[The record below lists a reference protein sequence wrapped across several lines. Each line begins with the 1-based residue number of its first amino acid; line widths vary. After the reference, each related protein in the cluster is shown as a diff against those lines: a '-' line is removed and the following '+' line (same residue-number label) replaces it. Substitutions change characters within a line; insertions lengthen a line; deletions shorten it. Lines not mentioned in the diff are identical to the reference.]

1 MPRRRTESN
10 LKPKAFYPELTYV
23 LLEQDSELYKTAY
36 IIVKKEKGIYVV
48 MKREQATQS
57 QKLMVFVLTMSLYG
71 LATLFTELIPK
82 FQVGIVEF
90 SVEYFLFIPLVL
102 GMLFDPLSA
111 ALGAATGELVF
122 SEIMLGQFGGL
133 GEVEKFITVT
143 IGIYVAGRLV
153 RNPKNQKMVGIAAML
168 GVIVQQ
174 FLGTMVDI
182 LKVQFAIEDFE
193 AVEGLPE
200 AVAVT
205 EGFAFLNDVLFS
217 GILFCLLP
225 TLFLVPR
232 LYGKIEPLLGMQP
245 RTENT
250 ALSAI
255 GVKTAIVCVIAFLGA
270 IAAEFLAESG
280 FELVSW
286 EADWAESTG
295 AMAVGMLIAAVA
307 AVVVLV
313 IMKKNAER
321 AQMQK

>member
-1 MPRRRTESN
+1 M
-10 LKPKAFYPELTYV
+10 
-23 LLEQDSELYKTAY
+23 
-36 IIVKKEKGIYVV
+36 KKK
-48 MKREQATQS
+48 QATQS

-71 LATLFTELIPK
+71 LATLFTELIPE

-102 GMLFDPLSA
+102 AMLFDPMSA

-143 IGIYVAGRLV
+143 IGVYVAGRLV
-153 RNPKNQKMVGIAAML
+153 RNPKNQKMVGFAAIF

-193 AVEGLPE
+193 AVAGLPE
-200 AVAVT
+200 SVFIT
-205 EGFAFLNDVLFS
+205 EGFAFLNDILFS

-225 TLFLVPR
+225 TLFLVPK

-245 RTENT
+245 RTEHI

-255 GVKTAIVCVIAFLGA
+255 NVKTVVGCIVAFIGA
-270 IAAEFLAESG
+270 IAAEFMAENG
-280 FELVSW
+280 FGLIEW

-295 AMAVGMLIAAVA
+295 AVANGMLVAAII
-307 AVVVLV
+307 AVVVLMV
-313 IMKKNAER
+313 MKRNTGKV
-321 AQMQK
+321 QVQQ

>member
-1 MPRRRTESN
+1 M
-10 LKPKAFYPELTYV
+10 
-23 LLEQDSELYKTAY
+23 
-36 IIVKKEKGIYVV
+36 KKE
-48 MKREQATQS
+48 QAAQS

-102 GMLFDPLSA
+102 AMLFDPMSA

-143 IGIYVAGRLV
+143 IGVYVAGRLV

-168 GVIVQQ
+168 GVVVQL

-193 AVEGLPE
+193 AVAGLPE
-200 AVAVT
+200 SIFVT

-225 TLFLVPR
+225 TLFLLPK

-245 RTENT
+245 RTKDT
-250 ALSAI
+250 ALSAM
-255 GVKTAIVCVIAFLGA
+255 GVKTVVGCAIAFVGA
-270 IAAEFLAESG
+270 IAAEFFAESG
-280 FELVSW
+280 FELISW
-286 EADWAESTG
+286 EAEWAESTG
-295 AMAVGMLIAAVA
+295 SLAIGMLVAAIV
-307 AVVVLV
+307 AVVVLLV
-313 IMKKNAER
+313 TKKKADK
-321 AQMQK
+321 ALA